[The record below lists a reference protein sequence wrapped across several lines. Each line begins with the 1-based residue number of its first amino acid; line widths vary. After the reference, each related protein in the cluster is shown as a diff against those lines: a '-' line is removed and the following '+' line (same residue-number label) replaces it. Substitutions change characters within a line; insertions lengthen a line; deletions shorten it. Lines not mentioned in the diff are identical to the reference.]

1 MSFITSI
8 PLDYESLKIVSNI
21 FIAFIGSGVLG
32 LPYAFKRSGL
42 LEGAFVMAIV
52 AYFSTRAMLLLIDCQ
67 YKVKSVLQGRSS
79 FEMNGNSR
87 TATKEA
93 DSNQTQH
100 DKPNGFGDVF
110 TGVTVSRDKTDAI
123 RQREPFPEKDDSPE
137 GSESEEDPFVKVESN
152 RRLISNGDSNG
163 TKKSKT
169 SSNRLNTNQE
179 IITYSDVAFAAWGDI
194 GRFVID
200 GSLICAQVGFC
211 CGYLIFITENLSNY
225 FTAVTKT
232 SWLVFLLPPLFFLTL
247 IPDLRKL
254 AIFSLMAQVS
264 NLMAFAVVY
273 WFDFEHL
280 HLASVANRKEISL
293 KGFPFFFCVAVY
305 CFEGAGM
312 VIALEQSVPT
322 DRRKQFKKYFVATIV
337 CITALYISFGASGYL
352 SFGPE
357 TGDIITLNL
366 LSEESTG
373 IINFAL
379 MVKMFLC
386 ISLFFSYPIM
396 MFPVTRM
403 LQRKCIGFSPTTT
416 NQNPQSTLKMLPM
429 FIRFILV
436 TLSGL
441 IVCLVP
447 NFSTLMNI
455 IGAVFGTL
463 LAFIMPGLCH
473 YAIFRNN
480 INRADVIMDYALII
494 IGCLGCVLGV
504 IEALY
509 GETPDMLDP
518 INSDK
523 SQIHNIIQNIPA
535 KVAAST
541 NISDISPLASHS
553 IINDNVIKIS
563 DKISETLANSISN
576 VSSII
581 SDKMSSAVDKIDP
594 VAASKV
600 LSESIS

>member
-1 MSFITSI
+1 MSFFTSI

-79 FEMNGNSR
+79 IEMNGNSR

-110 TGVTVSRDKTDAI
+110 TGVTVNRDKTDAI

-169 SSNRLNTNQE
+169 SSNRLNNNQE

-225 FTAVTKT
+225 FTSVNKT

-280 HLASVANRKEISL
+280 HLASAANRKEISL
-293 KGFPFFFCVAVY
+293 KGFPFFFCAAVY

-322 DRRKQFKKYFVATIV
+322 DRRKQFKKYFVATIG
-337 CITALYISFGASGYL
+337 TT
-352 SFGPE
+352 E
-357 TGDIITLNL
+357 
-366 LSEESTG
+366 
-373 IINFAL
+373 
-379 MVKMFLC
+379 LC
-386 ISLFFSYPIM
+386 IIYLYSY
-396 MFPVTRM
+396 
-403 LQRKCIGFSPTTT
+403 
-416 NQNPQSTLKMLPM
+416 
-429 FIRFILV
+429 
-436 TLSGL
+436 
-441 IVCLVP
+441 
-447 NFSTLMNI
+447 
-455 IGAVFGTL
+455 
-463 LAFIMPGLCH
+463 
-473 YAIFRNN
+473 
-480 INRADVIMDYALII
+480 
-494 IGCLGCVLGV
+494 
-504 IEALY
+504 
-509 GETPDMLDP
+509 
-518 INSDK
+518 
-523 SQIHNIIQNIPA
+523 
-535 KVAAST
+535 
-541 NISDISPLASHS
+541 
-553 IINDNVIKIS
+553 IKF
-563 DKISETLANSISN
+563 K
-576 VSSII
+576 
-581 SDKMSSAVDKIDP
+581 
-594 VAASKV
+594 
-600 LSESIS
+600 

>member
-1 MSFITSI
+1 M
-8 PLDYESLKIVSNI
+8 DYESLKIVSNI

-79 FEMNGNSR
+79 IEMNGNSR
-87 TATKEA
+87 TATNEA

-110 TGVTVSRDKTDAI
+110 TGVTVNRDKTDAI

-137 GSESEEDPFVKVESN
+137 SSESEEDPFVKVESN

-169 SSNRLNTNQE
+169 SSNRLNNNQE

-225 FTAVTKT
+225 FTSVNKT

-280 HLASVANRKEISL
+280 HLASAANRKEISL
-293 KGFPFFFCVAVY
+293 KGFPFFFCAAVY

-322 DRRKQFKKYFVATIV
+322 DRRKQFKKYFVATIG
-337 CITALYISFGASGYL
+337 TT
-352 SFGPE
+352 E
-357 TGDIITLNL
+357 
-366 LSEESTG
+366 
-373 IINFAL
+373 
-379 MVKMFLC
+379 LC
-386 ISLFFSYPIM
+386 IIYLYSYIKFKYWITQVDQKLYFYYSLHHSTIYIIRSFRLPIIWTRNKRHYHTKPVVRRIHWHHQFRAYGENVSMYFFVL
-396 MFPVTRM
+396 F
-403 LQRKCIGFSPTTT
+403 
-416 NQNPQSTLKMLPM
+416 
-429 FIRFILV
+429 
-436 TLSGL
+436 
-441 IVCLVP
+441 VP
-447 NFSTLMNI
+447 N
-455 IGAVFGTL
+455 
-463 LAFIMPGLCH
+463 
-473 YAIFRNN
+473 Y
-480 INRADVIMDYALII
+480 DVS
-494 IGCLGCVLGV
+494 C
-504 IEALY
+504 
-509 GETPDMLDP
+509 
-518 INSDK
+518 DK
-523 SQIHNIIQNIPA
+523 NASKKMYWLQSYHNKPQLTIHAENGSN
-535 KVAAST
+535 VYT
-541 NISDISPLASHS
+541 VYFSDIEW
-553 IINDNVIKIS
+553 INC
-563 DKISETLANSISN
+563 
-576 VSSII
+576 VSG
-581 SDKMSSAVDKIDP
+581 A
-594 VAASKV
+594 
-600 LSESIS
+600 